1 MAGKALSPRKS
12 GSIKRYEKQVM
23 KRFAITTGC
32 LAAGVLCLIGPAAQ
46 AETLMEAMV
55 SAYNNNPILN
65 AQRAGLRA
73 VDEDVAQALSGYR
86 PTITATG
93 SLGRDEA
100 DSFFAGPGVVL
111 KPKRMSVIAE
121 QSVFKGFQT
130 FNQTRAA
137 QARVKAGRSQLLST
151 EQGVLLSTVNAYV
164 DVQRDQA
171 VLELRNNNVEVLRRQ
186 LQASRDRFEVGEITR
201 TDVAQSEARLS
212 GAMSGRIAAEAELSA
227 SRAAYRRIV
236 GDMPGTLDARPSLP
250 PLPADEEEALTVALV
265 ENPDLTG
272 AKFSEQAARRAVS
285 AARGA
290 LAPEVSVSAEYAKT
304 ENTFIDGA
312 KTENKT
318 VMARAIWPLYQGGA
332 ASSRIRQ
339 AKHTKSQR
347 RIEVLEAEREVVE
360 AVRNAWETLRA
371 ARSITES
378 SKAQVRANEIAL
390 DGVRQEAEVGSRT
403 TLDVLDAEQET
414 LDSQVTLVRAERDA
428 YVAGYQLLA
437 AIGRVNATYLDLPVE
452 AYDPT
457 RNYRRAKGSWY
468 GWAVDDE

>member
-1 MAGKALSPRKS
+1 
-12 GSIKRYEKQVM
+12 M
-23 KRFAITTGC
+23 KRFAAKIWVLGISV
-32 LAAGVLCLIGPAAQ
+32 LGGAGSAQ
-46 AETLMEAMV
+46 GETLMEAMV
-55 SAYNNNPILN
+55 SAYSNNPILN

-73 VDEDVAQALSGYR
+73 VDEDVAQALSGFR
-86 PTITATG
+86 PTVTATG

-121 QSVFKGFQT
+121 QPVFKGFQT
-130 FNQTRAA
+130 YNKTREA
-137 QARVKAGRSQLLST
+137 QARVKVGRNQLLST
-151 EQGVLLSTVNAYV
+151 EQSVLLATVNAYV

-212 GAMSGRIAAEAELSA
+212 GAMSGRIAAEAELAA

-236 GDMPGTLDARPSLP
+236 GDMPGSLDERPPLP
-250 PLPADEEEALTVALV
+250 PLPESEDAALGGALD
-265 ENPDLTG
+265 ENPELNA
-272 AKFSEQAARRAVS
+272 AKFGEEAARRAVG
-285 AARGA
+285 AAYGS

-318 VMARAIWPLYQGGA
+318 LMARATWPLYQGGA

-339 AKHTKSQR
+339 AKHVKSQR
-347 RIEVLEAEREVVE
+347 RIEVMEAEREVAE
-360 AVRNAWETLRA
+360 DIRNAWETLRA

-378 SKAQVRANEIAL
+378 SQSQVRANEIAL

-403 TLDVLDAEQET
+403 TLDVLDAEQES
-414 LDSQVTLVRAERDA
+414 LDSKVTLVRAERDA
-428 YVAGYQLLA
+428 YVAAYQLLA
-437 AIGRVNATYLDLPVE
+437 AIGRVNATYLNLPVD
-452 AYDPT
+452 AYDPR
-457 RNYRRAKGSWY
+457 RNYRRAKNSWY
-468 GWAVDDE
+468 GWAVDDD